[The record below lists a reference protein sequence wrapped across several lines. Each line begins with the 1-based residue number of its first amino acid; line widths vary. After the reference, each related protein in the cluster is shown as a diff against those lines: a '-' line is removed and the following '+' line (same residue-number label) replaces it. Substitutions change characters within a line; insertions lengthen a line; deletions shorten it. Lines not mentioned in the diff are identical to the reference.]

1 MITIVLSDDHNI
13 VRQGLRALLESE
25 SDFKLVGEAEDGLK
39 AVHLVEQLKPN
50 VLILDLSMPNLNGLD
65 VCRRIHKNVPDTKII
80 ILSMHSNESYVQEA
94 LTLGAS
100 GYVLKKND
108 AVELIRAI
116 REVTAGRRYLSPPL
130 SDQAIEAYIKKKE
143 SSHGDGHKNITAR
156 EREILQL
163 AAEGYIAK
171 EIAQRL
177 TISPRTVEHHL
188 ANLMNRFN
196 LHQTTDLIRYAQEQG
211 LLPTDQNTLD
221 NQN

>member
-1 MITIVLSDDHNI
+1 MITIILSDDHTI
-13 VRQGLRALLESE
+13 VRQGLRVLLESE
-25 SDFKLVGEAEDGLK
+25 PDFRLVGEADDGLE
-39 AVHLVEQLKPN
+39 AIRLVELLKPN
-50 VLILDLSMPNLNGLD
+50 ILIVDLSMPNMNGLD
-65 VCRRIHKNVPDTKII
+65 VCRRIHKNVPDTKTI

-94 LTLGAS
+94 LTNGAS

-108 AVELIRAI
+108 AMELLRAI

-143 SSHGDGHKNITAR
+143 STHGDAHKNITAR
-156 EREILQL
+156 EREILHL

-171 EIAQRL
+171 EIAERL

-196 LHQTTDLIRYAQEQG
+196 LHQTTDLIRYAKKQG
-211 LLPTDQNTLD
+211 LLPTDQDTLD
-221 NQN
+221 NKN